1 MRLVLTLLFL
11 AMAQS
16 ILFANEEIYTVVMKF
31 DGLPLR
37 LSDGRT
43 FDIADN
49 NINEYGTIDMS
60 DYFAEMGVE
69 VPKGS
74 IIQYNASSGS
84 LVVRLPK
91 ESLELL
97 ETALEFLYK
106 HENHV
111 AITRSY
117 ISLLEP
123 LSDEERVSK
132 VLDTGFMPD
141 PLIASFITRIKE
153 IEAPIIEADIAKK
166 LFPGEFFF
174 PDGGKTVNEKTGAEI
189 KKRVALMKQKL
200 VKLLQI
206 SLERLKKELEVI
218 DLKKTDIKSK

>member
-37 LSDGRT
+37 LSDGRK
-43 FDIADN
+43 FDIGEN
-49 NINEYGTIDMS
+49 KINEYGNIDMS

-74 IIQYNASSGS
+74 IIQYNAASGG
-84 LVVRLPK
+84 LVARLPK

-97 ETALEFLYK
+97 EAALEFLNR

-111 AITRSY
+111 AITRAY
-117 ISLLEP
+117 LSLLGS

-141 PLIASFITRIKE
+141 PLIASLITRIKE
-153 IEAPIIEADIAKK
+153 LEVPVIEADVAKK
-166 LFPGEFFF
+166 LFPDEKLF
-174 PDGGKTVNEKTGAEI
+174 PEARKTVDEETRAEI
-189 KKRVALMKQKL
+189 KKRVAPMKQKL
-200 VKLLQI
+200 VKLLRI

-218 DLKKTDIKSK
+218 DLQKEGLKPK